1 MGSSDVA
8 GKALHYGPWD
18 TTGSAQS
25 CFNPHS
31 PIPGKPLLS
40 APSLKQ
46 FPVPDQP
53 LCPAFSVASG
63 SCSVPAGIMFL
74 AFLRITT
81 DNSSSLL
88 NTTSSTDA
96 VASKL
101 VGTHTDSKH
110 QYKTV
115 LPGRLSV
122 QLHRHQP
129 PLLLPLDKQ
138 PQEMC
143 QSCRHSQMPT
153 ITAHKGGQRFLS
165 TGTTGYYT
173 SHSQPTRTRAVPSGA
188 APRERRRVQNG
199 RRRQQTRD
207 TDSTRRGR
215 SAAPGRGARRAAG
228 GWGAPGSAARP
239 RPRHRRSLRSAGPP
253 GARCLPPP
261 PGPPPPYLRRARAPR
276 RTARLSRAASASR
289 RRGRTG
295 PPGPVSGAVPGVLRR
310 CLPRV
315 RCPRS
320 AAAVQRPPPPAPPR
334 EQRGC
339 AAPTARPAR
348 RSLPRPRREKLSRS
362 RRDAPGAAR
371 LPCAGGRRLPP
382 QVDGG
387 SPRSALSRVSQVLIC
402 ALGEGHVSLDPGND
416 FRMLLSLSLGL

>member
-1 MGSSDVA
+1 
-8 GKALHYGPWD
+8 
-18 TTGSAQS
+18 
-25 CFNPHS
+25 
-31 PIPGKPLLS
+31 
-40 APSLKQ
+40 
-46 FPVPDQP
+46 
-53 LCPAFSVASG
+53 
-63 SCSVPAGIMFL
+63 MFL

-88 NTTSSTDA
+88 NTTSWTDA

-153 ITAHKGGQRFLS
+153 ITAHKGGQGSSPPGCPVTTPAIHNRSGHARFPAAQPRGS
-165 TGTTGYYT
+165 ADGHKTGEGGNKPAT
-173 SHSQPTRTRAVPSGA
+173 PTQLAAGAARLPDAVPAEPQGA
-188 APRERRRVQNG
+188 
-199 RRRQQTRD
+199 
-207 TDSTRRGR
+207 
-215 SAAPGRGARRAAG
+215 GARPGAQPDPDPATA
-228 GWGAPGSAARP
+228 GAPALPARP
-239 RPRHRRSLRSAGPP
+239 GQGAFRLPP
-253 GARCLPPP
+253 PPP

-295 PPGPVSGAVPGVLRR
+295 PTGPVSGAVLRLLRR

-362 RRDAPGAAR
+362 RGAAR
-371 LPCAGGRRLPP
+371 LPSAGGRWLPP
-382 QVDGG
+382 QRPLTRLP
-387 SPRSALSRVSQVLIC
+387 S
-402 ALGEGHVSLDPGND
+402 
-416 FRMLLSLSLGL
+416 F